1 MQVGQIHACKCAKAA
16 HTWSYLLM
24 QTDKMMQIGMHTHT
38 HIHIDAHTHIPLRS
52 VKLL

>member
-1 MQVGQIHACKCAKAA
+1 MRKSSTHMELFTHADRQNDADRNA
-16 HTWSYLLM
+16 Y
-24 QTDKMMQIGMHTHT
+24 THT